1 MKQPVNFENAV
12 AYLAP
17 VCPVAARLAKKGKV
31 DTANV
36 GAAVGG
42 LGMGNA
48 KPGFGASGVAL
59 HYHTKKKFL
68 RLPKEQRNKLSE
80 WNKNNGG
87 KKGGLNAKSG
97 GDKSAKKF
105 KSAVS
110 ALSAKIDEK
119 LQAVVDSQVASLAA
133 IRASVSVPTSP
144 AARVTIGSA
153 SSTLQSTEQLELL
166 NKAEMASLKLQ
177 SIVKNNKDKSKSRP
191 DFFAVLVGC
200 T

>member
-1 MKQPVNFENAV
+1 M

-42 LGMGNA
+42 LGTGNA
-48 KPGFGASGVAL
+48 KPGFGTSGVAL
-59 HYHTKKKFL
+59 RYHTKKEFL
-68 RLPKEQRNKLSE
+68 KLPKEQRNELSE

-87 KKGGLNAKSG
+87 KKGGSNAKSG
-97 GDKSAKKF
+97 GDKSVKKF

-119 LQAVVDSQVASLAA
+119 LQAVADSQVASLAA
-133 IRASVSVPTSP
+133 IRASVPVPTSP

-153 SSTLQSTEQLELL
+153 SATLQSTEQLELL
-166 NKAEMASLKLQ
+166 NKAEVASLKLQ
-177 SIVKNNKDKSKSRP
+177 SIVKNNKDKSKS
-191 DFFAVLVGC
+191 